1 MRPRFRSLL
10 PLVMLA
16 MLLAPAEAGAAGPGG
31 TITVTPA
38 TGLVD
43 ALPANP
49 VISAEDAVNITG
61 GAESRVYEA
70 IARLVEAEV
79 LRPLTDRKRNQ
90 VWGAG
95 LILDELEDL
104 DDRIATSM
112 G

>member
-1 MRPRFRSLL
+1 MCIRDS
-10 PLVMLA
+10 
-16 MLLAPAEAGAAGPGG
+16 
-31 TITVTPA
+31 
-38 TGLVD
+38 
-43 ALPANP
+43 
-49 VISAEDAVNITG
+49 
-61 GAESRVYEA
+61 
-70 IARLVEAEV
+70 ARLVEAEV